1 MLDNGQL
8 TSNAP
13 WLECQGRCWTTVS

>member
-13 WLECQGRCWTTVS
+13 WLECQGRCWTMVS